1 MKKYLKH
8 AFVIIYLMF
17 SYNLSGQKSVG
28 NTLSNQVLY
37 FQTDWGFEGGMEA
50 FIKKAKVSG
59 YDGIETWA
67 PIDSNKQMQISK
79 WLKEHNMKV
88 IFLCGSDPNL
98 PFEKSLSKYKVYL
111 KNTLKLNPFAINS
124 HTGSDFYTLSQNS
137 AFIEVANELSNEYN
151 IPVYHETHRGRFS
164 FSLPKTIEYL
174 EKNKDLILTL
184 DISHWMVV
192 HESLLNNRQEL
203 LNKIIKRSN
212 HIHARVGFEEGPQV
226 NDPSAPEWKNTLER
240 HLDIW
245 EAIINKR
252 LKENKYATI
261 TTEFGPPNYMP
272 TLPITRKPTSD
283 QWRSNVFVM
292 KALKKRILKDLQD

>member
-1 MKKYLKH
+1 
-8 AFVIIYLMF
+8 
-17 SYNLSGQKSVG
+17 
-28 NTLSNQVLY
+28 
-37 FQTDWGFEGGMEA
+37 MEA

-98 PFEKSLSKYKVYL
+98 PFEKGLSKYRIYL

-124 HTGSDFYTLSQNS
+124 HTGSDFYTLSENL
-137 AFIEVANELSNEYN
+137 AFIEVANKLSHEYN
-151 IPVYHETHRGRFS
+151 IPIYHETHRGRFS

-192 HESLLNNRQEL
+192 HESLLKNRQEL
-203 LNKIIKRSN
+203 INKIIQRTN

-292 KALKKRILKDLQD
+292 KALKKRILKDLEE